1 MPDPLELNKTPSF
14 SVEDQALIDAR
25 KPGVFAPQRLPE
37 LYAEDFLN
45 GLNWTVYSG
54 TAAIQ
59 TGVSGHPGVVRL
71 TTGASSGDKAII
83 GLHDSVSTKP
93 LYTPNVVG
101 NMAVFKFADPT
112 DVRFNIGLYGGSL
125 STANFGNDS
134 LCFELDTS
142 INQKLGL
149 RADTGGTA
157 TRLTPGSN
165 IGSATWYKLDW
176 FRIGDSSVYFYINN
190 VLVGTVSTNVP
201 TGACGVGV
209 ALTTLTA
216 AAKTVDVDF
225 YQYEHYVSQRFD

>member
-1 MPDPLELNKTPSF
+1 MPDPLELNKVPSF
-14 SVEDQALIDAR
+14 SEADQLLIDAR
-25 KPGVFAPQRLPE
+25 KPGVFSPSRLPE

-71 TTGASSGDKAII
+71 TTGSVSGDKAII

-93 LYTPNVVG
+93 LWTPNVVG

-149 RADTGGTA
+149 RADTAGTA

-165 IGSATWYKLDW
+165 VGSALWYKLDW

-190 VLVGTVSTNVP
+190 VLVGTITENIATTS
-201 TGACGVGV
+201 CGVGI

-216 AAKTVDVDF
+216 AAKTVDVDL